1 MSKPIA
7 AILARVSRPTQS
19 LESQVNDL
27 LKEAEK
33 QEFIVPEKFIFQEKI
48 TGVNAGRKESLERIL
63 QAIDEPKNKISA
75 VFIWEVTRLNRD
87 PMDFTTELRCF
98 TKREIPVFF
107 FDLGKWTMK
116 KKGNIMVNDYEVI
129 NQLIGASVYGI
140 QEWEKIARRTQ
151 RGRDNIAEQGLY
163 VGHLADGYI
172 AVADG
177 KHKRII
183 IDEQR
188 RSVIERI
195 YELFVEGRST
205 NEIAAILN
213 ADNVPTTAHYRFL
226 SPYFDYS
233 QNYHK
238 RKNSIE
244 FDRTKTKWSGTVIAS
259 ILRNTWYKGE
269 RLYKGKTY
277 IIDNIVSPE
286 LWKKAEEIREIR
298 AVDFRSVRKSRKHN
312 YILSNLIYCGKCGR
326 KLYGHYTGKNNHYYC
341 SSVDEGK
348 KCGTRGVCKENI
360 EAIVCQII
368 ATRAVYSFS
377 SNISDATTNYFMM
390 SDEQEKR
397 IKAEIFSKKKIKA
410 DTEEQI
416 EQKHKEIDNLYLM
429 EARGDRNPATITR
442 LLKNIEAD
450 IESLEKKKQGL
461 LKEINALNKRLNVPS
476 NILDDI
482 YEIVHN
488 INPAQ
493 NRKMLETVVNRIEV
507 FTIDRSINIIVITY
521 TNDRVES
528 LIYSYPLLRNSYIN
542 IGAFYFDIEKKKL
555 ILPDDFFV
563 TFKWYSGLFD
573 GVGQLLSINPNQYC
587 LAVNDRRSGKEEAI
601 KEYLATHPKGYD
613 PKKGLGEEIS
623 GVFYLFDYE
632 AEIARQNGITVY
644 ENEIDI
650 RLFIDIAKAANVT
663 EEFDPTPF
671 VEADEERRAIQTERE
686 KVYRAKRRS
695 GLPTTLPYVIRDGNY
710 EEYLKQRK
718 HLYNRRYKI
727 KKNKHLSE
735 EEKKRQLEE
744 IELIL
749 RQLRLKVKYLSR
761 QEAVQRH
768 LKVQT

>member
-326 KLYGHYTGKNNHYYC
+326 KHTAKLWLC
-341 SSVDEGK
+341 
-348 KCGTRGVCKENI
+348 
-360 EAIVCQII
+360 II
-368 ATRAVYSFS
+368 R
-377 SNISDATTNYFMM
+377 
-390 SDEQEKR
+390 Q
-397 IKAEIFSKKKIKA
+397 
-410 DTEEQI
+410 
-416 EQKHKEIDNLYLM
+416 
-429 EARGDRNPATITR
+429 
-442 LLKNIEAD
+442 
-450 IESLEKKKQGL
+450 
-461 LKEINALNKRLNVPS
+461 
-476 NILDDI
+476 
-482 YEIVHN
+482 
-488 INPAQ
+488 
-493 NRKMLETVVNRIEV
+493 
-507 FTIDRSINIIVITY
+507 
-521 TNDRVES
+521 S
-528 LIYSYPLLRNSYIN
+528 LIYM
-542 IGAFYFDIEKKKL
+542 
-555 ILPDDFFV
+555 
-563 TFKWYSGLFD
+563 GL
-573 GVGQLLSINPNQYC
+573 
-587 LAVNDRRSGKEEAI
+587 
-601 KEYLATHPKGYD
+601 
-613 PKKGLGEEIS
+613 
-623 GVFYLFDYE
+623 
-632 AEIARQNGITVY
+632 
-644 ENEIDI
+644 
-650 RLFIDIAKAANVT
+650 
-663 EEFDPTPF
+663 
-671 VEADEERRAIQTERE
+671 
-686 KVYRAKRRS
+686 
-695 GLPTTLPYVIRDGNY
+695 
-710 EEYLKQRK
+710 QR
-718 HLYNRRYKI
+718 
-727 KKNKHLSE
+727 
-735 EEKKRQLEE
+735 
-744 IELIL
+744 
-749 RQLRLKVKYLSR
+749 
-761 QEAVQRH
+761 
-768 LKVQT
+768 